1 VHDQRHDFIFGT
13 HCKDS
18 PPNMMGVL
26 AYRRLSYTEQDG
38 DFSLPQIVS
47 FNQFYREKGAYRR
60 HDGFHRNF
68 AGEFHRLFFTN
79 L

>member
-1 VHDQRHDFIFGT
+1 
-13 HCKDS
+13 
-18 PPNMMGVL
+18 MMGVL
-26 AYRRLSYTEQDG
+26 AYRRLSYAEQVG

-47 FNQFYREKGAYRR
+47 FDEFYREKGAYRG

-68 AGEFHRLFFTN
+68 AGEFHRFCFTN